1 VRPAYARPPLDGLRV
16 AALFPGQG
24 SQSVGM
30 GRAFYDASEAA
41 RDVLDRADA
50 ALPGLLGWMFD
61 GPAET
66 LTLTAHQQPALVA
79 AGAAAYAAWREAG
92 GPEPVVAA
100 GHSLGEFT
108 AHVAAGTLSVE
119 DAVRL
124 VHARGTYMQH
134 AVPEGEGA
142 MAAILK
148 LDRDVVE
155 ALCAEVDGV
164 AEVANVNAPGQIVV
178 SGRAAPVAAVA
189 AEAKARGG
197 RAVPLKVS
205 APFHCSL
212 MRPAA
217 ERLAADLSQVRFGA
231 PAFDVVCNVTA
242 EPLAAP
248 GDAPRLLEAQV
259 TAPVLWTESVERI
272 AQRGVDRWIEF
283 GAGKVLTGL
292 VSRIVPGADA
302 RPAADPGGLAEALRP
317 NDAPTGHDRA
327 GDAGSEET
335 P

>member
-1 VRPAYARPPLDGLRV
+1 MSPTRAQPRLEGTRI

-30 GRAFYDASEAA
+30 GRAFYQASDAA

-108 AHVAAGTLSVE
+108 AYVAAGVLSVE
-119 DAVRL
+119 DAVRS

-134 AVPEGEGA
+134 AVPDGDGA

-148 LDRDVVE
+148 LDRAVVE
-155 ALCAEVDGV
+155 ALCAETDGIV
-164 AEVANVNAPGQIVV
+164 ELANVNAPGQLVV
-178 SGRAAPVAAVA
+178 SGEASPVAAVA

-217 ERLAADLSQVRFGA
+217 ERLATELAAVRFGA
-231 PAFDVVCNVTA
+231 PSFDVVCNVTA
-242 EPLAAP
+242 EPLATP
-248 GDAPRLLEAQV
+248 EDAPRLLEAQV
-259 TAPVLWTESVERI
+259 TAPVLWTQSVERI
-272 AQRGVDRWIEF
+272 AQLGVDRWIEF

-292 VSRIVPGADA
+292 VTRIVPGADA
-302 RPAADPGGLAEALRP
+302 RPVADPAGLAEALRP
-317 NDAPTGHDRA
+317 NDPPRAHDRA
-327 GDAGSEET
+327 GAAGSEET
-335 P
+335 Q